1 MGILDTLGSLSG
13 TEGNG
18 QMPDIISMNPDRP
31 VGVRKRDV
39 IVWSVPGV
47 GYIQMYVNPQQMQMS
62 EKKVISR
69 QRTKGGYV
77 VQYWG
82 EEPITIK
89 LDGTTGASGV
99 EGINIL
105 RRAYRA
111 EQDTYRVTANVLQ
124 NYLDSLLEA
133 KTISEFS
140 LIKGKGMANQTMVPT
155 LGALALSVELFYQGW
170 LFRGYFED
178 FVVTESVSNGVGIF
192 NYSMTFIAL
201 EKSGVRNNFM
211 PWHRAPARTYKDS
224 DNPIGVNVADSDN
237 TPMSYKGE
245 HT

>member
-1 MGILDTLGSLSG
+1 MGILDVLGSLSG

-47 GYIQMYVNPQQMQMS
+47 GYIQMYINPQQMQMS

-124 NYLDSLLEA
+124 GYLDSLLSS

-140 LIKGKGMANQTMVPT
+140 LANGKNLASQTGVPT

-178 FVVTESVSNGVGIF
+178 FVVTESVANGVGIF
-192 NYSMTFIAL
+192 QYSMTFIAL
-201 EKSGVRNNFM
+201 EKGGVRNNFM

-224 DNPIGVNVADSDN
+224 DNPIGVSVADSDH

>member
-1 MGILDTLGSLSG
+1 MGILDVLGSLSG

-47 GYIQMYVNPQQMQMS
+47 GYIQMYINPQQMQMS

-124 NYLDSLLEA
+124 GYLDSLLSS

-140 LIKGKGMANQTMVPT
+140 LANGKNLASQTVVPT

-178 FVVTESVSNGVGIF
+178 FVVTESVANGVGIF
-192 NYSMTFIAL
+192 QYSMTFIAL
-201 EKSGVRNNFM
+201 EKGGVRNNFM

-224 DNPIGVNVADSDN
+224 DNPIGVSVADSDH